1 MSVVLKEENSE
12 GVRKVMKVSKVMSV
26 KLEIEGLRTWL
37 GTERKGMGVV

>member
-26 KLEIEGLRTWL
+26 KLEIEGLMIISACTP
-37 GTERKGMGVV
+37 K